1 MKLLGALLMV
11 TGAAL
16 AQTPDL
22 KSASGYPKMVQK
34 QVTAWIER
42 AAQKMPEEQ
51 YAFKP
56 DPAVRS
62 FGQILG
68 HIADA
73 DYLFCSAVLG
83 EDSSSPGIEKTKT
96 TKAELTSALH
106 AAFAYCNRAYDALT
120 DANTHPYHVQVGNW
134 IREHRGIYRLA
145 LFPAADRPDLVL
157 WALWSRNRNEEVE
170 GVYSHH
176 TALRLYDLS
185 DLSPAK
191 LHMTVPTHFRRN

>member
-1 MKLLGALLMV
+1 MKLLGTLLMV
-11 TGAAL
+11 TSAAL

-42 AAQKMPEEQ
+42 AAEKMPEEE

-62 FGQILG
+62 FAQILG

-83 EDSSSPGIEKTKT
+83 ENSPSPGIEKTKA
-96 TKAELTSALH
+96 TKAELRSALH
-106 AAFAYCNRAYDALT
+106 DAFAYCNRAYDTLT
-120 DANTHPYHVQVGNW
+120 DANANETVKAFGQERNKLG
-134 IREHRGIYRLA
+134 
-145 LFPAADRPDLVL
+145 VL
-157 WALWSRNRNEEVE
+157 WFNASHNLEHYGNLV
-170 GVYSHH
+170 VYM
-176 TALRLYDLS
+176 RLKGIVPPSS
-185 DLSPAK
+185 DAK
-191 LHMTVPTHFRRN
+191 PQ

>member
-1 MKLLGALLMV
+1 MKLLGTILLV
-11 TGAAL
+11 TCAAL

-42 AAQKMPEEQ
+42 AAEKMPEEE

-68 HIADA
+68 HIADT

-83 EDSSSPGIEKTKT
+83 ETNPSSGIEKTKT
-96 TKAELTSALH
+96 TKAELASALH
-106 AAFAYCNRAYDALT
+106 DAFAYCNRAYDTLT
-120 DANTHPYHVQVGNW
+120 DLDAN
-134 IREHRGIYRLA
+134 A
-145 LFPAADRPDLVL
+145 
-157 WALWSRNRNEEVE
+157 
-170 GVYSHH
+170 
-176 TALRLYDLS
+176 
-185 DLSPAK
+185 
-191 LHMTVPTHFRRN
+191 TVKAF